1 LTTGIRIDYCR
12 NVELDNVRVVGF
24 DTGISFHGSEDVV
37 IKDTRVKDTRVVDS
51 GNCHLMVARSFFKS
65 SLSTSRSIRPI

>member
-24 DTGISFHGSEDVV
+24 DTGISFHGSEDVLIKDTRV
-37 IKDTRVKDTRVVDS
+37 KDTRVKDTRVVDS
-51 GNCHLMVARSFFKS
+51 GNCHLMVARSFLKS
-65 SLSTSRSIRPI
+65 S